1 MPNWRV
7 LAAALALAG
16 YAVLSHVLM
25 LVAADEPWAV
35 LVLLGPLLLG
45 VSAVAVQQRHLPSL
59 LACMVAACG
68 LWAYVTTHESQHRIE
83 HLYVLQH
90 AGIHFAL
97 ACVFATTLRPGAMP
111 LISAFAARVHRTMT
125 PALLR
130 YTRQVTLLWS
140 AYFGAMVL
148 LSLGLFIAAPWWW
161 WSVFANLVTPMTAG
175 ALFLAEYLLRYRLH
189 PEFERATLAQAFR
202 AYRDTPLLEARRP
215 VR

>member
-1 MPNWRV
+1 MLSWRA
-7 LAAALALAG
+7 LAVALALAG
-16 YAVLSHVLM
+16 YALLSHVLM
-25 LVAADEPWAV
+25 VFAAEEPWAV

-45 VSAVAVQQRHLPSL
+45 VSGVAVQQRHLPSL

-68 LWAYVTTHESQHRIE
+68 LWAYVTTHDGLHRIE

-97 ACVFATTLRPGAMP
+97 GCVFGATLRPGATP

-130 YTRQVTLLWS
+130 YTRQVTAVWC
-140 AYFGAMVL
+140 AYFALMVV

-161 WSVFANLVTPMTAG
+161 WSVFANLVTPVAAV
-175 ALFLAEYLLRYRLH
+175 ALFVGEYLVRYRLH
-189 PEFERATLAQAFR
+189 PEFERTTLAQAFQ
-202 AYRDTPLLEARRP
+202 AYRDTPLVEARR
-215 VR
+215 R